1 MIIVEPP
8 SSRSNHPQLYQAP
21 DRQTAITKCYA
32 GIPEMKRASVAPTPT
47 DQTVFGRITGSRF
60 G

>member
-32 GIPEMKRASVAPTPT
+32 GIPEMKRAAVAPNPT
-47 DQTVFGRITGSRF
+47 
-60 G
+60 